1 MLHKKLILA
10 SASPRRKELME
21 DIGYPFTVECSKIE
35 EVLQKDI
42 SVEKAIEQIAL
53 SKAQDVFQKYPDAM
67 VLGCDTVVCFG
78 NEVLGKPKDKE
89 DAYRMLKMLSGKTH
103 LVISA
108 VALLQE
114 GHCDV
119 FHDISEVTFYDLDE
133 ELLSYYLSLDE
144 PYDKAG
150 SYGIQGKGK
159 LLVKELY
166 GDYFS
171 VMGLPVSKVYRLLK
185 KYEKQY

>member
-1 MLHKKLILA
+1 MLHRKLILA

-21 DIGYPFTVECSKIE
+21 DIWFPFTIACAEIE

-42 SVEKAIEQIAL
+42 PVEKAIEQIAL
-53 SKAQDVFQKYPDAM
+53 SKAQNVFLRNPEAI
-67 VLGCDTVVCFG
+67 VLGCDTVVCYG
-78 NEVLGKPKDKE
+78 KEVLGKPKDKD

-103 LVISA
+103 RVISA
-108 VALLQE
+108 VALLQK

-119 FHDISEVTFYDLDE
+119 FHDVSEVTFYDLDDD
-133 ELLSYYLSLDE
+133 LISYYLSLDE

-159 LLVKELY
+159 LLVKELR

-171 VMGLPVSKVYRLLK
+171 VMGLPVAKVYRLLK
-185 KYEKQY
+185 KYEK